1 VPRPWPGQSAPAAC
15 PALPAS
21 PAKGPLFPLPPMAW
35 LSVIVRLLAIKVSVV
50 PAGLSQL
57 EVVIAPPWPQPKMKL
72 PIPAV
77 LFLPPMA

>member
-1 VPRPWPGQSAPAAC
+1 
-15 PALPAS
+15 
-21 PAKGPLFPLPPMAW
+21 MAW